1 MHPSF
6 QIAIDGPVAAGC
18 STVAR
23 LVAERLGMLYIDTGA
38 MYRAATLLAT
48 RENVDLEDEAALAKL
63 IKETNIE
70 LHRPL
75 DSERDGRLI
84 TILLNDE
91 DISWQIRTDEISN
104 QVPIVAKHP
113 QLRKVLVEKQQQIAS
128 KDDVVMEGRDITYK
142 VLPNADLKIYL
153 TASDEVRA
161 KRRHMQQQSR
171 GKDISFEEIYREL
184 LRRDKLD
191 MEREVDPLK
200 IVDEALVIDT
210 SDLSIRQAVAVI
222 ANKVKAIKKAK

>member
-1 MHPSF
+1 MHQSF

-48 RENVDLEDEAALAKL
+48 RENVDLEDEAELAKL

-91 DISWQIRTDEISN
+91 DVSWQIRTDETSS

-153 TASDEVRA
+153 TASDVVRA